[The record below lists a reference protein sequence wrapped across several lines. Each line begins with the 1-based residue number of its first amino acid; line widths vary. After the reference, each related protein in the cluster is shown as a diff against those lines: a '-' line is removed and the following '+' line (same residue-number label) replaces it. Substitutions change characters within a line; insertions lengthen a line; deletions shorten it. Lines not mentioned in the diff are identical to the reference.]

1 MEAAEDEEQAGGIRK
16 DVGEGFGGGSCQ
28 ANDEP
33 SRLSPVIGVMLPLPD
48 FIPYPVLLF
57 HCPYQGLLRPY

>member
-16 DVGEGFGGGSCQ
+16 DVDEGFGLGSCQ

-33 SRLSPVIGVMLPLPD
+33 NRLSPVIGVMLPFPD
-48 FIPYPVLLF
+48 FIPYPVLIIN
-57 HCPYQGLLRPY
+57 CTYGGPIGPY